1 MEKLSDVEVVDRA
14 LLHGDLVRET
24 TGAERAGLVVASQLL
39 VDVRELAAPHG
50 THRAVDSC
58 RLRHAQPF
66 RAGTYVVK
74 DGWLGRVE
82 AWRDDV
88 TVEFADGS
96 AAKVYDPK
104 TNRLVPTDAYFM
116 QAPFFPHMRV
126 KDKAEPPAPPDAGP
140 ESGEPPPHPSVFGD
154 AARRDTAGAKC
165 FLRECCAA
173 RHGTFAAAMG
183 RAGFSFPRIA
193 VRFLDRTSTGS
204 RARTTR
210 RARSARAS

>member
-104 TNRLVPTDAYFM
+104 TNRLLTAKTLVIDGPFVQNGTELIYTYTFTTQTVDA
-116 QAPFFPHMRV
+116 
-126 KDKAEPPAPPDAGP
+126 DAG
-140 ESGEPPPHPSVFGD
+140 EATRELCAHSK
-154 AARRDTAGAKC
+154 DTAA
-165 FLRECCAA
+165 ECE
-173 RHGTFAAAMG
+173 R
-183 RAGFSFPRIA
+183 
-193 VRFLDRTSTGS
+193 
-204 RARTTR
+204 
-210 RARSARAS
+210 